1 MFVFYEAIIQNSE
14 ILKTKFSVNDRTQ
27 RKYKDRCFS
36 MPRDF
41 VTSGFKL
48 QDYTAKRGGE
58 LYLNKLLVDAK
69 NHTSFIDRSRF
80 YREHLTYKNRAT

>member
-1 MFVFYEAIIQNSE
+1 MIGLKGNTKIVVFLCPAISSLAVLNYKIIRQNEA
-14 ILKTKFSVNDRTQ
+14 
-27 RKYKDRCFS
+27 
-36 MPRDF
+36 
-41 VTSGFKL
+41 
-48 QDYTAKRGGE
+48 GE